1 MALFKRLIAEWVGT
15 FWLVFG
21 GIESVVFATPLDIG
35 APGVALAFMKFEK
48 FLFRNL

>member
-21 GIESVVFATPLDIG
+21 GIVSAVFATSLEALTQLLFFWV
-35 APGVALAFMKFEK
+35 APIAGL
-48 FLFRNL
+48 